1 MQIVTL
7 TRKRLSCLEFC
18 IDDIVKIIIRS
29 LDQNKAHDYYEISIH
44 MIKLRGSSI
53 SKPLHLIFEN
63 CLETESF
70 PNEWKKENIIPV
82 HEKGDKQLISNY
94 QPVLPLRIC
103 KKVFEN
109 IIFNSLF
116 NYLNNNNLL
125 NSNQS

>member
-1 MQIVTL
+1 MTL

-18 IDDIVKIIIRS
+18 IDDIIKIIIRS

-94 QPVLPLRIC
+94 QTVLPLRIC